1 MVIVSVMFD
10 FVFYR
15 LYLFYERREKGRD
28 SVWTASLYVTLLQ
41 FLMMYSIVIFI
52 DIFTDKALLF
62 YVLHGNKTL
71 AIIISLVT
79 MVSLLLVNLYH
90 YRHKYNAIV
99 KKCKNKA
106 ANKWF
111 KIWMIAALMM
121 VLLASPVL
129 WNELYKLFVR

>member
-79 MVSLLLVNLYH
+79 MVSLLLVNL
-90 YRHKYNAIV
+90 
-99 KKCKNKA
+99 
-106 ANKWF
+106 
-111 KIWMIAALMM
+111 
-121 VLLASPVL
+121 
-129 WNELYKLFVR
+129 